1 MTAKNIDTKR
11 EEFRK
16 YLEKEGV
23 LESLTKALVALYEE
37 PDKPSD
43 ALAFVRNNFAA
54 TELHTLKAQMENL
67 TQDNEQLKAKVATL
81 EKEKAELLGKV
92 QNLENLQKQN
102 DAAAVESSKP
112 EDVEN
117 KEVPEPMEEPKD
129 ELKTSEVPAE
139 AATEAQTDVQ
149 ESSDAPPPAAEVV
162 AEKPEEPK
170 DKDMDETE
178 KPAEASEPEKVTSGE
193 EAKPSEAMETD
204 PPAPESVP
212 EQEKST
218 ES

>member
-1 MTAKNIDTKR
+1 M
-11 EEFRK
+11 
-16 YLEKEGV
+16 
-23 LESLTKALVALYEE
+23 ALYEE

-149 ESSDAPPPAAEVV
+149 VIFLKGSFLDNLVKTKDPIVYLHDGKFLPRNFAISRRRNW
-162 AEKPEEPK
+162 EEF
-170 DKDMDETE
+170 
-178 KPAEASEPEKVTSGE
+178 
-193 EAKPSEAMETD
+193 
-204 PPAPESVP
+204 
-212 EQEKST
+212 
-218 ES
+218 